1 MRLAPPTAVGA
12 IELPDSRCG
21 GAARRMKGVVLP
33 LAITLAVQ
41 ALTSMAMIAPSVMAP
56 VAASALGVSPQGI
69 GWFVALEYLLGMLS
83 GLACGALI
91 AGFGPVRVCQ
101 IAVGLGAVGLII
113 GTGAMLPLVLV
124 AAALIGSGYGL
135 VNPVS
140 SQILMKAAPPHMR
153 SLIFSIKQTGVPL
166 GGALAGALVPPLVLY
181 AGWRWGAAVVALL
194 CLLVALAIQP
204 VRSADAAERGS
215 ARAGSARQL
224 FFAPLA
230 LVFAN
235 PPVLELSIV
244 SVIYSAVQLALI
256 TYFVSYLNLEVGYGL
271 VAAGLIYSSA
281 HVAGIVGRIAWGA
294 VADRWLSPRPTLG
307 LLGVLMGLSC
317 LCAACFDADWPLS
330 LVLLASALFG
340 ASAVGWNGVYLAEVA
355 RLAPPGQV
363 GAVTGG
369 TQFLTFLGALA
380 APPLFGLMVGLTGG
394 YGKAYLAFSLMP
406 ALSGLYLLVRRR
418 RS

>member
-1 MRLAPPTAVGA
+1 
-12 IELPDSRCG
+12 
-21 GAARRMKGVVLP
+21 MKGVVLP

-56 VAASALGVSPQGI
+56 VAAPALDVSPQGI
-69 GWFVALEYLLGMLS
+69 GWFVAVEYLLGMLA

-91 AGFGPVRVCQ
+91 GRFGPVRVCQ
-101 IAVGLGAVGLII
+101 ISVCLGAAGLAI
-113 GTGAMLPLVLV
+113 GTGAMLSLAFV

-140 SQILMKAAPPHMR
+140 SHILMQAAPPRMR

-181 AGWRWGAAVVALL
+181 PGWRWSAAMVALL
-194 CLLVALAIQP
+194 CVLAALAIQP
-204 VRSADAAERGS
+204 ARSADAPERVT
-215 ARAGSARQL
+215 ARLGPPQR

-244 SVIYSAVQLALI
+244 SLIFSSVQLALI
-256 TYFVSYLNLEVGYGL
+256 TYFVSYLNLELGYGL
-271 VAAGLIYSSA
+271 IAAGLIYSSA
-281 HVAGIVGRIAWGA
+281 HVAGIVGRIVWGV
-294 VADRWLSPRPTLG
+294 VADRWLPPRPTLG
-307 LLGVLMGLSC
+307 LLGIIMGASG
-317 LCAACFDADWPLS
+317 LCVAYFSVDWPLAA
-330 LVLLASALFG
+330 VLIASALFG
-340 ASAVGWNGVYLAEVA
+340 GSAVGWNGVYLAEVA

-369 TQFLTFLGALA
+369 TQFITFLGALA
-380 APPLFGLMVGLTGG
+380 APPVFGLVIGIAGS
-394 YGKAYLAFSLMP
+394 YARAYLVFCLMP
-406 ALSGLYLLVRRR
+406 ALAGLYLLVRRR
-418 RS
+418 DR